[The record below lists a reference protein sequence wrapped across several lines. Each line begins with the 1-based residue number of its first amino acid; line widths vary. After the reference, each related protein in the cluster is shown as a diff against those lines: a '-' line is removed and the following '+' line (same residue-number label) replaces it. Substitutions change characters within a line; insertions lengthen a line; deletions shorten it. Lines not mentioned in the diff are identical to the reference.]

1 MGLDIYFYKTKTSR
15 EVSELTNED
24 INELYKERIDR
35 KMTAEAKAARQEAIS
50 VATSERTDKV
60 EAILAIV
67 RPYIKYEF
75 MVQLISQA
83 ETTEELCHHIDDV
96 FESSVSW
103 NDMYYRKV
111 NFLYGYFSERLTDEQ
126 CLVTKEDIEDII
138 SRCENVLDDHSK
150 AEELLPTCSG
160 FFFGSTEY
168 DEYYFSD
175 VAQCLAACQDFLSDW
190 TDDTAAWVYFSW

>member
-24 INELYKERIDR
+24 INELHKERTDR
-35 KMTAEAKAARQEAIS
+35 KMTAETKAARKEAIS
-50 VATSERTDKV
+50 VATSERTDKI
-60 EAILAIV
+60 EAVLAIV
-67 RPYIKYEF
+67 RPYINYKF
-75 MVQLISQA
+75 MEQLISQS
-83 ETTEELCHHIDDV
+83 ETTEELCRRIDEV

-111 NFLYGYFSERLTDEQ
+111 NFLYEYFSERLTDEQ
-126 CLVTKEDIEDII
+126 CIVTKEDIEDII
-138 SRCENVLDDHSK
+138 SRCESVLDDHSK

-168 DEYYFSD
+168 DEYYFGD
-175 VAQCLAACQDFLSDW
+175 VAQCLAACQNFLSGW
-190 TDDTAAWVYFSW
+190 TDDTAAWVWFSW